1 MKKNNKGFTLIELL
15 AVIVILGI
23 LMIVAIP
30 QVTKYIEQSKKD
42 TFIDTAKAYINA
54 ARYAYLN
61 DEFTD
66 VPGCTLGANA
76 RIPIRKLEVDNSG
89 KSPFGGKI
97 DGYITIIVEEVDKK
111 EQNDDA
117 SHYKYT
123 YYASIKDQSKR
134 WAVKE
139 VKEAS
144 LNRRSVNQIDDEIKS
159 TDETPIVCGPSVA
172 DPTKK

>member
-1 MKKNNKGFTLIELL
+1 MLKKINNKGFTLIELL

-54 ARYAYLN
+54 ARYSYLN

-66 VPGCTLGANA
+66 VEGCTLGANA
-76 RIPIRKLEVDNSG
+76 KIPISKLEVDNSG

-97 DGYITIIVEEVDKK
+97 EGYITIIAEEDKK
-111 EQNDDA
+111 TGNDDA

-123 YYASIKDQSKR
+123 YYATIKDQSKR
-134 WAVKE
+134 WAVSN
-139 VKEAS
+139 KEAS
-144 LNRRSVNQIDDEIKS
+144 LNRRGVKQ
-159 TDETPIVCGPSVA
+159 TDSSITNSDSIQCGTISAPNIIS
-172 DPTKK
+172 